1 MARQEKR
8 LMNVIHLI
16 GGGDVGGAKIH
27 VLSLIK
33 EMNKNINVC
42 LISLREGQFA
52 DDARE
57 MGINVKVVST
67 GNIFKDV
74 SSIKEIAREHG
85 AQLIHS
91 HGAKANML
99 ATMSKASLHIP
110 VVTTM
115 HSDYRLDYLTSILKR
130 LSFGF
135 INTIALRFVDYYV
148 AVSNN
153 FRKMLINRKFNKDKI
168 FTVYNGVD
176 FNIDHG
182 RYNRQEFAKKYSLD
196 LPEGSV
202 LVGILCRFDPVKG
215 LDTFIKA
222 AKIVVERNQ
231 NVKFILGGD
240 GPQREHLEKSV
251 NSMGISENV
260 LFPGWINNCY
270 EFMDCIDINVLTSL
284 SESFPY
290 VILEGVL
297 YKDATVSSDVG
308 GISDLIEDGMTGFL
322 FKPGDYKKLAEHL
335 TELVNNPQLRK
346 SMGEKIY
353 EKASRE
359 FSLENMGKTQIQIY
373 NKILGMEQD
382 ESNEEN

>member
-1 MARQEKR
+1 
-8 LMNVIHLI
+8 MNVLHLI
-16 GGGDVGGAKIH
+16 GGGDVGGAKSH

-33 EMNKNINVC
+33 EMSKYINVC
-42 LISLREGQFA
+42 LISLREGPFA
-52 DDARE
+52 EDARK

-67 GNIFKDV
+67 GSIFKDV
-74 SSIKEIAREHG
+74 SMIKKIASEHG

-99 ATMSKASLHIP
+99 AALSKASLHIP
-110 VVTTM
+110 AVTTI
-115 HSDYRLDYLTSILKR
+115 HSDYRLDYMTSFRKR
-130 LSFGF
+130 MTFGI
-135 INTIALRFVDYYV
+135 INTIALRFINYYV

-153 FRKMLINRKFNKDKI
+153 FRKMLINRKFNKDRI

-182 RYNRQEFAKKYSLD
+182 KYNRQEFAKKYSLD
-196 LPEGSV
+196 LPEDSV
-202 LVGILCRFDPVKG
+202 LIGILCRFDPVKG

-240 GPQREHLEKSV
+240 GAQRESLEKSV
-251 NSMGISENV
+251 KSMGISDNV
-260 LFPGWINNCY
+260 LFPGWINNNY
-270 EFMDCIDINVLTSL
+270 EFMDCININVLTSL

-290 VILEGVL
+290 VILEGVQ
-297 YKDATVSSDVG
+297 YKKATVSSDVG
-308 GISDLIEDGMTGFL
+308 GISDLIENGVTGFL
-322 FKPGDYKKLAEHL
+322 FNPGDYKKLAEHL
-335 TELVNNPQLRK
+335 TELINNPQLRE
-346 SMGEKIY
+346 SMGEKVY

-359 FSLENMGKTQIQIY
+359 FSLENMGRTQIQIY

-382 ESNEEN
+382 ETNEKNL

>member
-1 MARQEKR
+1 
-8 LMNVIHLI
+8 MNIIHLI

-33 EMNKNINVC
+33 EMNKYINVC

-52 DDARE
+52 DDAKK

-67 GNIFKDV
+67 GSIFRDV
-74 SSIKEIAREHG
+74 AMIKSITREHG
-85 AQLIHS
+85 AELIHS
-91 HGAKANML
+91 HGAKANLL
-99 ATMSKASLHIP
+99 ATLSKSSLHIP

-115 HSDYRLDYLTSILKR
+115 HSDYRLDYMNSLWKRMTYGIL
-130 LSFGF
+130 
-135 INTIALRFVDYYV
+135 NTIALRFVDYYV
-148 AVSNN
+148 AVSNT
-153 FRKMLINRKFNKDKI
+153 FRKMLIDRGFNKDKI

-176 FNIDHG
+176 FNKERG
-182 RYNRQEFAKKYSLD
+182 LYNRQEFAKSYSLN
-196 LPEGSV
+196 LPDDSV
-202 LVGILCRFDPVKG
+202 LIGILCRFDPVKG

-240 GPQREHLEKSV
+240 GPQRAHLEKSV
-251 NSMGISENV
+251 KSMGISENV
-260 LFPGWINNCY
+260 LFPGWIKNAY
-270 EFMDCIDINVLTSL
+270 EFMDSIDINVLTSL

-308 GISDLIEDGMTGFL
+308 GISDLIEDGETGFL

-346 SMGEKIY
+346 TMGDKIY
-353 EKASRE
+353 DKASKE
-359 FSLENMGKTQIQIY
+359 FSLENMSKTQIQIY
-373 NKILGMEQD
+373 NSILGIGQG
-382 ESNEEN
+382 ESNEKND